1 VRSTRRT
8 KFGMGGN
15 RAGMGL
21 RDKDATIH
29 TLFDIGVIA
38 KGLDGVLEILGGVL
52 LFFLS
57 GDQINSMIRLLTQH
71 ELSEDPHDLVA
82 SFLLS
87 SAQNFSIDTKVFA
100 AFFLLWHGLVKTG
113 LVAALLAK
121 QWWAYPLA
129 IGAFGLFLIYQ
140 LYRYT
145 HTHSVWL
152 LALSILD
159 VFVIVITW
167 LEYRRLRAAH
177 GLQ

>member
-1 VRSTRRT
+1 LAVY
-8 KFGMGGN
+8 
-15 RAGMGL
+15 RAGFVT
-21 RDKDATIH
+21 RNATVH
-29 TLFDIGVIA
+29 ALFDIGIIA
-38 KGLDGVLEILGGVL
+38 KGLDGIMEIIGGVL

-57 GDQINSMIRLLTQH
+57 NTQINSMLRVLTQH

-82 SFLLS
+82 GFLLS
-87 SAQNFSIDTKVFA
+87 SAQHFSIDTKVFA

-145 HTHSVWL
+145 HTHSAWL

-167 LEYRRLRAAH
+167 LEYRRLRAVH
-177 GLQ
+177 GFR